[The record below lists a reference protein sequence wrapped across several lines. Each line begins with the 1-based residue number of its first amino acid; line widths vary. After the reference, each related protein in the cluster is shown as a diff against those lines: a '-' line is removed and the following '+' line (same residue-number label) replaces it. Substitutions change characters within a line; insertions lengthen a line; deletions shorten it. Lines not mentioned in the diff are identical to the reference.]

1 MKKKTGKTTTSL
13 ILHTDNMIFNCLGCG
28 ISVSTN
34 KVMCPYCKADNAEAI
49 EMLTGVVKKD
59 DKAQWRERVKGT
71 ILSYVL
77 R

>member
-1 MKKKTGKTTTSL
+1 
-13 ILHTDNMIFNCLGCG
+13 MIFNCLGCG

-34 KVMCPYCKADNAEAI
+34 KVMCPYCKMDNVEAI
-49 EMLTGVVKKD
+49 EMLTGVVRKD
-59 DKAQWRERVKGT
+59 DKAEWRERVKGT

>member
-1 MKKKTGKTTTSL
+1 
-13 ILHTDNMIFNCLGCG
+13 MIINCLGCG

-34 KVMCPYCKADNAEAI
+34 RFTCPYCKKDNAEAI
-49 EMLTGVVKKD
+49 EMLTGVVKKV